1 MNSIGKFHGGLVLDG
16 HKLLSHISDSI
27 LPERLIYPLLQRSD
41 NYATP
46 CISIGERVLKG
57 QVIAQSNSPLVAPI
71 HAASSGIITAIANHP
86 IAHPSGLDDS
96 CIILSTDG
104 LDEAIAVKPLINK
117 QSKSPD
123 ALRQLIHQAG
133 IVGLGG
139 ALFPTATKLQNTTAL
154 HTLIINGAECE
165 PYISCD
171 LSLIQS
177 HAEQIVQGVLILQ
190 NILQADQCIIALEQ
204 DSLFAYDALEKAIE
218 TQTSTKSQTLRL
230 QKVPTIY
237 PTGGEKQLIQVLTG
251 IKIAPSVLP
260 TTQGF
265 LCQNIAT
272 VFAIYQAISQRQP
285 LIERIV
291 TVTGHGI
298 QQAKNIRARI
308 GTPIHH
314 LIKQCGGYADKVERL
329 IMGGSMMGIA
339 LKTDDIAITK
349 ATNCLLV
356 MTHNDLR
363 NQKIEMPCIRCGD
376 CASVCPIELLPQQ
389 LHWYGHTKQ
398 FEQSQNY
405 HLFDCIE
412 CGCCD
417 LVCPSHIPLVQSF
430 RATKEAISI
439 KRKQTEQAQLA
450 KMRYENQQQRRAKAE
465 QYKLAA
471 TAKRKMM
478 IEKMKATA
486 SAKKQQT

>member
-1 MNSIGKFHGGLVLDG
+1 MNSVGKFPGGLVLDG
-16 HKLLSHISDSI
+16 YKLLSHISDSI

-71 HAASSGIITAIANHP
+71 HAASSGIITAIAKHP

-96 CIILSTDG
+96 CIILNTDG
-104 LDEAIAVKPLINK
+104 LDEACAVKPPVDK
-117 QSKSPD
+117 QDTSPD
-123 ALRQLIHQAG
+123 TLRQLIHQAG

-139 ALFPTATKLQNTTAL
+139 ALFPTATKLQNTSNI

-171 LSLIQS
+171 ISLIQL
-177 HAEQIVQGVLILQ
+177 HAQQIIQGILILQ
-190 NILQADQCIIALEQ
+190 SILQAEQCIIALEEN
-204 DSLFAYDALEKAIE
+204 SHSAYAALEIAIA
-218 TQTSTKSQTLRL
+218 TQTSTKIQTLRL
-230 QKVPTIY
+230 QKVPAIY

-251 IKIAPSVLP
+251 IKIAPTALP
-260 TTQGF
+260 TSQGF

-272 VFAIYQAISQRQP
+272 VFAIYQSIYQGLP

-291 TVTGHGI
+291 TVTGQGI

-308 GTPIHH
+308 GTPIHY
-314 LIKQCGGYADKVERL
+314 LIKQCGGYTNKVERL

-356 MTHNDLR
+356 MTHNDLGK
-363 NQKIEMPCIRCGD
+363 QATEIPCIRCGN

-389 LHWYGHTKQ
+389 LYWYAHTKQ
-398 FEQSQNY
+398 FEQSQDY
-405 HLFDCIE
+405 RLFDCIE

-430 RATKEAISI
+430 RATKGAISI

-450 KMRYENQQQRRAKAE
+450 KIRYENQQQRHAKAE
-465 QYKLAA
+465 QDKLAA

-486 SAKKQQT
+486 TAKKQVI

>member
-1 MNSIGKFHGGLVLDG
+1 MNNAGKFHGGIILDG
-16 HKLLSHISDSI
+16 HKLFSQITDST
-27 LPERLIYPLLQRSD
+27 LPDTLIYPLLQRSD

-46 CISIGERVLKG
+46 CISVGERVLKG
-57 QVIAQSNSPLVAPI
+57 QVIAQSNSPFVAPI
-71 HAASSGIITAIANHP
+71 HAASSGIITAIENHP

-96 CIILSTDG
+96 CIMLSTDG
-104 LDEAIAVKPLINK
+104 LDEAITIKFPVNPQN
-117 QSKSPD
+117 KSPD
-123 ALRQLIHQAG
+123 TLRQLIYQAG

-139 ALFPTATKLQNTTAL
+139 ALFPTATKLQHTTAI

-171 LSLIQS
+171 LSLIQH
-177 HAEQIVQGVLILQ
+177 HAEQIIQGILLLQ
-190 NILQADQCIIALEQ
+190 NILQADQCIIALEE
-204 DSLFAYDALEKAIE
+204 DSPSAYHALETAIA
-218 TQTSTKSQTLRL
+218 TINPTSRL
-230 QKVPTIY
+230 LSLKKVPAIY

-251 IKIAPSVLP
+251 IKIAPTVLP
-260 TTQGF
+260 TSQGF

-272 VFAIYQAISQRQP
+272 VFAIYQAINQRQP

-298 QQAKNIRARI
+298 QHAKNIRARI

-314 LIKQCGGYADKVERL
+314 LIKQCGGYTNKVERL

-339 LKTDDIAITK
+339 LKTDHIAITK
-349 ATNCLLV
+349 ATNCLLA
-356 MTHNDLR
+356 MTHDELR
-363 NQKIEMPCIRCGD
+363 HQEAEMPCIRCGD

-389 LHWYGHTKQ
+389 LHWYGRTKQ
-398 FEQSQNY
+398 FEQSQEY
-405 HLFDCIE
+405 RLFDCIE

-430 RATKEAISI
+430 RASKGAISI

-450 KMRYENQQQRRAKAE
+450 KMRYENQQQRKIKAE
-465 QYKLAA
+465 QDKLAT

-478 IEKMKATA
+478 IAKMKATA
-486 SAKKQQT
+486 AAKKQPT